1 MIASNPMQA
10 ALAAGQVQIGTWIN
24 LVRNPAVLVLLK
36 SAGLDYA
43 RLDMEHSSPSIETV
57 ADMAVLGRALNFPLI
72 VRPPEGNREWITRLL
87 DIGVWGLHVPQV
99 DTPEIARRVA
109 AAARYAPIGDRGMAG
124 FSPGTDFAV
133 QPGPAER
140 LAHLNQQVHV
150 TAMLES
156 AEAFRHLDEIVGTPG
171 IDAFTIGP
179 TDLAQDLGVF
189 GTPGQG
195 AVLDEHRRR
204 LIAAAQ
210 AHGKHVAMLVDTL
223 DEAEKWIAEG
233 VKLIAYASDVAVLR
247 SGYAVAADRLRGQ
260 VAARA

>member
-1 MIASNPMQA
+1 VIGSNPMRA

-24 LVRNPAVLVLLK
+24 LARNPAILVLLK

-57 ADMAVLGRALNFPLI
+57 ADMAVLGRALSFPLV

-87 DIGVWGLHVPQV
+87 DVGVWGLHVPQV
-99 DTPEIARRVA
+99 DTPEIARRIA
-109 AAARYAPIGDRGMAG
+109 AAARYAPAGDRGMAG
-124 FSPGTDFAV
+124 LSPGTDFAV
-133 QPGPAER
+133 DLTPSER

-156 AEAFRHLDEIVGTPG
+156 AQAFEHLDEIVATPG

-189 GTPGQG
+189 GTPNQSE
-195 AVLDEHRRR
+195 VLDAHRRR
-204 LIAAAQ
+204 LLAAAATHHKQ
-210 AHGKHVAMLVDTL
+210 VAMLVDTL
-223 DEAEKWIAEG
+223 EEAEKWITEG
-233 VKLIAYASDVAVLR
+233 VTLIAYASDTAVLR
-247 SGYAVAADRLRGQ
+247 QAYATAAQRLKP
-260 VAARA
+260 A